1 MMASIMH
8 DMSENIFA
16 VCLEKFQCFKGRLVA
31 AAIFEILP
39 LSHQGNNSFMK
50 ENLGNFEK

>member
-1 MMASIMH
+1 MMASILH